1 MIVAPTCVE
10 DIILEGRA
18 LTHCIADS
26 ARYWDRIESRESYI
40 LFLRKSVNPPKAFYT
55 LEIEPD
61 GTIRQKRSKL
71 NEQYKDIK
79 QATSSCGKAPDR
91 RRPFTCR
98 AEPGSADGRI
108 WTAAQGSG
116 YCTHGNPVRETAW
129 RCPNG
134 RPHGKQQRNER
145 LPVAYMLAP
154 LSAGKG
160 DALRRPL
167 SFCFYIRKLRTQ
179 RRKTIHSS

>member
-26 ARYWDRIESRESYI
+26 ARYWNQIESRESYI
-40 LFLRKSVNPPKAFYT
+40 
-55 LEIEPD
+55 
-61 GTIRQKRSKL
+61 
-71 NEQYKDIK
+71 
-79 QATSSCGKAPDR
+79 SSCGKAPDR

-108 WTAAQGSG
+108 WTAEQGSG
-116 YCTHGNPVRETAW
+116 YCTHGNPDRETAW
-129 RCPNG
+129 RCPDG
-134 RPHGKQQRNER
+134 RPHGKQQRHER
-145 LPVAYMLAP
+145 LPVAYILAP

>member
-26 ARYWDRIESRESYI
+26 ARYWNQIESRESYI
-40 LFLRKSVNPPKAFYT
+40 
-55 LEIEPD
+55 
-61 GTIRQKRSKL
+61 
-71 NEQYKDIK
+71 
-79 QATSSCGKAPDR
+79 SSCGKAPDR

-129 RCPNG
+129 RCPDG
-134 RPHGKQQRNER
+134 RPHRKQQRNER
-145 LPVAYMLAP
+145 LPVAYILAP

-167 SFCFYIRKLRTQ
+167 SFCALRIALCA
-179 RRKTIHSS
+179 TIVKIIYRCMLFLSFA